1 MMMKEMRP
9 ESIVVE
15 MCDERY
21 DRWLA
26 DVVAHPNYEKT
37 ISEVHKILDSE
48 PMQLLDYE
56 QIDIEDSNL
65 EYLLAIDYCSY
76 RLPCKT
82 ILGDRNYKLTKKR
95 YESKIKM
102 LDVYKEAL
110 EMKNQISL
118 KKSEN

>member
-1 MMMKEMRP
+1 MMMKEVRP

-48 PMQLLDYE
+48 P
-56 QIDIEDSNL
+56 N
-65 EYLLAIDYCSY
+65 
-76 RLPCKT
+76 
-82 ILGDRNYKLTKKR
+82 
-95 YESKIKM
+95 
-102 LDVYKEAL
+102 
-110 EMKNQISL
+110 
-118 KKSEN
+118 